1 MVDISAIL
9 KYKAIDMS
17 KPRLTFLIAT
27 IVALFSVALACNLP
41 ISALESTPDTIQH
54 GASTQPGTPFGDPT
68 PLPTPTSTPTP
79 SEHLRNATSL
89 MILGDYAQAREEYR
103 QAALNTAD
111 VEIQAQA
118 LLGIGKSYYQ
128 ENNLTEAIETF
139 RTIIEEHPPTTVL
152 PEAYFWLGRVYDAQG
167 DYTNAAEAYARF
179 LERKPGIIDELAQTL
194 RGDALIK
201 AGQYSEAIQAFQAA
215 IRATTGDTTALQIKI
230 GEAYAAAN
238 DFSNA
243 LTQFLSIYEAT
254 TNDYIKAQM
263 NLRIGQI
270 YLQLGHPEQAYA
282 RFLDSVN
289 NFPRSYDS
297 YSGLVAL
304 VNAGQPVNELQR
316 GLVDYYAGQ
325 YGYAVEA
332 FTRYI
337 NSTPDH
343 DGRAHYYRAL
353 SWRALGKT
361 TEAVQELQNLIQTHP
376 NDPLWPNAWRELAY
390 TQWAYLEDYEAAAN
404 TLKTYL
410 QQVPTAADAVE
421 IRFETARILERGG
434 YLTEAATLWENL
446 INDYPSSDLSYRA
459 LYLAGITYYRAQ
471 KYAQAQTAL
480 QRFLVLGDTPADR
493 AAAWLWIGK
502 TYAAMGNLEEARKAW
517 QEAAAIDTLEY
528 YGIRAQQLLN
538 NTPPLTGPVN
548 YDLGYDLEQER
559 PQAEAWLREKFG
571 IAPEIDLK
579 DVGELANSP
588 QFQRADLLWRL
599 GFFIEARSE
608 FEALRQSLE
617 NDPVNLYRLMN
628 HTLEL
633 GAYRTAIFAARRLL
647 DLTGLTPAQTLE
659 APPYF
664 NHIRFGLY
672 YKPLIMEAAT
682 RENLHPLLLF
692 SLVRQESFFE
702 SFVQSS
708 AGAYGL
714 LQLMP
719 STAADLV
726 NRYGWPPD
734 FQERDLLNPGVNV
747 RLGARYL
754 ALQRDYFNNNWYAA
768 LAAYNAGPGNAK
780 IWLDLA
786 GGDPDLFL
794 EIIRFPETQNYIRQ
808 VAEFLEL
815 YTRIYE
821 RKP

>member
-1 MVDISAIL
+1 MHKNRI
-9 KYKAIDMS
+9 
-17 KPRLTFLIAT
+17 FLI
-27 IVALFSVALACNLP
+27 IIELLLGIALACNLP
-41 ISALESTPDTIQH
+41 LSALESTPGMPQQ
-54 GASTQPGTPFGDPT
+54 GASTQSGALSGNPT
-68 PLPTPTSTPTP
+68 PMPTSTSTPTP
-79 SEHLRNATSL
+79 SEHLRNAMSL
-89 MILGDYAQAREEYR
+89 MLLGDYTQAREEFR
-103 QAALNTAD
+103 QVALNTAD

-118 LLGIGKSYYQ
+118 LLGIGQSYYQ

-139 RTIIEEHPPTTVL
+139 RTIIEEHPPSTVL

-167 DYTNAAEAYARF
+167 DYTNAAEAYTRF
-179 LERKPGIIDELAQTL
+179 LERKPGIIDDLAQTL
-194 RGDALIK
+194 RGDALMK
-201 AGQYSEAIQAFQAA
+201 AGNYSEAIQAFQAA
-215 IRATTGDTTALQIKI
+215 IQATTGDTTALQIKI

-238 DFSNA
+238 DYSNA
-243 LTQFLSIYEAT
+243 LTQFLSIYESS

-270 YLQLGHPEQAYA
+270 YLQLGYPEQAYA

-304 VNAGQPVNELQR
+304 VNAGQPVSELQR

-353 SWRALGKT
+353 SWRALGKI

-390 TQWAYLEDYEAAAN
+390 TQWAYLENYEAAAN
-404 TLKTYL
+404 TLKAYL
-410 QQVPTAADAVE
+410 QQVPTAADAIE

-446 INDYPSSDLSYRA
+446 ISDYPSSDLSYRA

-471 KYAQAQTAL
+471 KYAQALTAL
-480 QRFLVLGDTPADR
+480 QRYLVLGDTPADR

-502 TYAAMGNLEEARKAW
+502 CHIANGNLEEAHKAW
-517 QEAAAIDTLEY
+517 QEAADIDALEY

-538 NTPPLTGPVN
+538 DAPPFTGPTH

-579 DVGELANSP
+579 DLGELANSP

-599 GFFIEARSE
+599 GYFIEARSE

-633 GAYRTAIFAARRLL
+633 GAFRTAIFAARRLL
-647 DLTGLTPAQTLE
+647 DLASLTPAQTLE
-659 APPYF
+659 APSFF

-692 SLVRQESFFE
+692 SLIRQESFFE
-702 SFVQSS
+702 SFIQSS

-714 LQLMP
+714 MQLMP
-719 STAADLV
+719 ATAADLA

-734 FQERDLLNPGVNV
+734 FQEQDLLNPGVNI

-754 ALQRDYFNNNWYAA
+754 ALQRDYFNGNWYAA

-786 GGDPDLFL
+786 GDDPDLFL

>member
-1 MVDISAIL
+1 MHKFRLRIL
-9 KYKAIDMS
+9 
-17 KPRLTFLIAT
+17 LIPT
-27 IVALFSVALACNLP
+27 LLVWIALACNLP
-41 ISALESTPDTIQH
+41 LEGLQSNQITSSNAPSSQSGVLSATP
-54 GASTQPGTPFGDPT
+54 SPSPT
-68 PLPTPTSTPTP
+68 VTPTP
-79 SEHLRNATSL
+79 SPTTRIHNAETL
-89 MILGDYAQAREEYR
+89 KQLGDFAAAREEYR
-103 QAALNTAD
+103 QAALSSPD
-111 VEIQAQA
+111 SEVQAIA
-118 LLGIGKSYYQ
+118 LLGIGETYFQ
-128 ENNLTEAIETF
+128 EGNFTDAADTF
-139 RTIIEEHPPTTVL
+139 RTLVEEHPPSTVT
-152 PEAYFWLGRVYDAQG
+152 PEGYFWLGRAYSAQG
-167 DYTNAAEAYARF
+167 DYLKAADAYARF
-179 LERKPGIIDELAQTL
+179 LELKPGVVDDLVQTL
-194 RGDALIK
+194 RGDALMS
-201 AGQYSEAIQAFQAA
+201 AGDYESAIQAYQAA
-215 IRATTGDTTALQIKI
+215 MQATQGDTLSLQIKI

-238 DFSNA
+238 DFTNA
-243 LTQFLSIYEAT
+243 LTQFLKVYET
-254 TNDYIKAQM
+254 STNDYIKAQM

-270 YLQLGHPEQAYA
+270 YLQLGYPEQAYA
-282 RFLDSVN
+282 RFIDSVN
-289 NFPRSYDS
+289 NFPRAYDS

-337 NSTPDH
+337 NANPEH
-343 DGRAHYYRAL
+343 EGKAHFYRAL
-353 SWRALGKT
+353 SWRALGSYP
-361 TEAVQELQNLIQTHP
+361 EAIRELQELIQTHS

-390 TQWAYLEDYEAAAN
+390 TQWAYLETYDAAAN

-410 QQVPTAADAVE
+410 QQVPAAPDAVE
-421 IRFETARILERGG
+421 IRFEIGRILERGG
-434 YLTEAATLWENL
+434 YLTEAAATWENL
-446 INDYPSSDLSYRA
+446 INDYPSADLSYRA
-459 LYLAGITYYRAQ
+459 LFLAGIAYYRAQ
-471 KYAQAQTAL
+471 KYSQALTAF

-502 TYAAMGNLEEARKAW
+502 CHLVNGNSEEARQAW
-517 QEAAAIDTLEY
+517 QEATSLDPLEY
-528 YGIRAQQLLN
+528 YGIRAKQLLDN
-538 NTPPLTGPVN
+538 SPPFSGPLN
-548 YDLGYDLEQER
+548 YDLGYDLDLER
-559 PQAEAWLREKFG
+559 PQAERWLREKFN
-571 IAPEIDLK
+571 ILPEEDLRGLG
-579 DVGELANSP
+579 VLAENP
-588 QFQRADLLWRL
+588 TFQRADLLWRL
-599 GFFIEARSE
+599 GYYIEARNL
-608 FEALRQSLE
+608 FETLRQSLE

-659 APPYF
+659 APAYF

-672 YKPLIMEAAT
+672 YKPIVMEAAT

-692 SLVRQESFFE
+692 SLMRQESFFE
-702 SFVQSS
+702 TFVQSS

-719 STAADLV
+719 ATATDLV
-726 NRYGWPPD
+726 SRYGWPPD
-734 FQERDLLNPGVNV
+734 FEEQDLLNPMVNI

-794 EIIRFPETQNYIRQ
+794 EIIRYPETQNYLRQ

-815 YTRIYE
+815 YTRVYE
-821 RKP
+821 RRP